1 VIVGA
6 AEPSAAVGFDAF
18 FREWFPRLVSL
29 GVTMTG
35 RSDVAR
41 DVAQESL
48 VRAFRHWNVV
58 GRYDSPG
65 AWTRKVAVNLLLD
78 HLRSVGRERAAVER
92 LAGRIRT
99 TVGEPAVDRW
109 TELVAGLPEGQRVI
123 VTLFYADDLSVGEIA
138 EVMDVASGTVKA
150 QLFKARERLR
160 VMLEEDW

>member
-1 VIVGA
+1 MGA
-6 AEPSAAVGFDAF
+6 AEPSVAVGFDAF

-48 VRAFRHWNVV
+48 VRAYGRWDVV
-58 GRYDSPG
+58 SGYDSPG

-78 HLRSVGRERAAVER
+78 HLRSAGRERAAVER
-92 LAGRIRT
+92 FGGRLDTRER
-99 TVGEPAVDRW
+99 EPAVERW
-109 TELVAGLPEGQRVI
+109 TELIAVLPERQRVI
-123 VTLFYADDLSVGEIA
+123 VTLFYSDDLSVDAIA
-138 EVMDVASGTVKA
+138 DVVGVAPGTVKA

-160 VMLEEDW
+160 TMLEDDR